1 MASNNQFNLVST
13 PVSSTSR
20 FVGTPVSSSL
30 SEQGKKSRGSQCCVP
45 KCFNYM
51 YNKDGSRSSQHFFRF
66 PTEKDRKLK
75 FCTLIKRVDGKDG
88 FNVTDATRICSDH
101 FNSSDFTGGMMKKK
115 LKPEAEPSKFSW
127 SVEREGRPAPRQRLF
142 TEPKVRSASKSSTSK
157 ASTCSIE
164 VQTDISYVDEI
175 KILLP
180 FSTDHQY
187 AMPSF
192 NEHPFSLVEANDAL
206 KQKISALELRN
217 SELQTRLHEMSF
229 YVKKLEERLFSVE
242 NTLVGDDDAVRFY
255 TGFSNYGAF
264 YAVSVFKYME
274 LAMESAHY

>member
-127 SVEREGRPAPRQRLF
+127 SVEREGRPHLDKTATFHRTQGKIWPIYLHRWELDISVITLLWVWIIVVKLLHLAIFICCYWLLSSPTHHCEISCKSPPSLLLRPTIIKA
-142 TEPKVRSASKSSTSK
+142 TEEEVSRWSSTTTAFILQLVKEQEGWILQVRSIYSLYSITS
-157 ASTCSIE
+157 
-164 VQTDISYVDEI
+164 
-175 KILLP
+175 
-180 FSTDHQY
+180 
-187 AMPSF
+187 
-192 NEHPFSLVEANDAL
+192 
-206 KQKISALELRN
+206 
-217 SELQTRLHEMSF
+217 
-229 YVKKLEERLFSVE
+229 
-242 NTLVGDDDAVRFY
+242 
-255 TGFSNYGAF
+255 
-264 YAVSVFKYME
+264 
-274 LAMESAHY
+274 